1 MFFFCY
7 NFFDGDS
14 MNYKKYL
21 FDGIS
26 NPSIFKKIDIKNDII
41 NNDSRHEI
49 TWFCQDKSVTSEMIY
64 NLLDDEGINI
74 LNNTC
79 DKLSRVNGIISC
91 GKDISN
97 LFDNEVFLS
106 LLIELDNYYFYFK
119 EDEALKFIKYCIN
132 NKNEIVVRAFNKLNE
147 NVQIYVISN
156 CDMSEFYYDLL
167 VGSKLGCSKIIVDKI
182 SSLENYKY
190 DDLFD
195 LFEKDMVIPNRLLS
209 MSFINKISTIYNVK
223 AYRSLVNELGKNN
236 DISNIEIL
244 RRKYYDYFLDN
255 CSDIYNNILSEV
267 KSGSDISIVLNK
279 YFNCFG
285 GYDSFLNNGFF
296 DIDEKLKK
304 SLNYITSEIVVD
316 YLFQDNAYNVF
327 LDINELLKFSTSVDF
342 LSEDDKKIY
351 SDIVSLDDISVFD
364 KKKILDNLKN
374 KNMAHKF
381 YDDFRL
387 ARSKMVELFNSSV
400 LNSDNIYEYENKEL
414 SNKYGVPVYEMN
426 GNEFYVLVKAIEKR
440 KDSILNP
447 NDLYAYCDGSSFSI
461 DGGNKLSTFLDTNM
475 YYNLAYNRIPDNQ
488 LVHVFEVDSFSNYYR
503 NKNNN
508 LPYDR
513 NGTDRINRLFTPKE
527 IVDVS
532 SSYNELIISQPNRM
546 NDEFN
551 SKLEQPVPFAIYCY
565 DDISDHDILSSKATG
580 LGIILVNTK
589 KYDIDKSGRV
599 SLHSL
604 DNSDICYA
612 KPNENDDIY
621 KRGL

>member
-147 NVQIYVISN
+147 NAQIYVISN

-195 LFEKDMVIPNRLLS
+195 IFEKDMVIPNRLLS

-304 SLNYITSEIVVD
+304 SLNYITSEIVID

-351 SDIVSLDDISVFD
+351 SDIVSLDEVSVFD

-387 ARSKMVELFNSSV
+387 ARSKMVELFNSSI
-400 LNSDNIYEYENKEL
+400 LNSDNIYRYENKEL

-426 GNEFYVLVKAIEKR
+426 GNEFFVLVKAIEKR

-589 KYDIDKSGRV
+589 KYDIDKFGRV

-621 KRGL
+621 KRRL

>member
-1 MFFFCY
+1 
-7 NFFDGDS
+7 

-49 TWFCQDKSVTSEMIY
+49 TWFCQDNNVTSEMIY

-74 LNNTC
+74 LNNTR

-132 NKNEIVVRAFNKLNE
+132 KKNEIVVRAFNKLNE
-147 NVQIYVISN
+147 NAQIYVISN

-195 LFEKDMVIPNRLLS
+195 IFEKDMVIPNRLLS

-267 KSGSDISIVLNK
+267 KSGSDISILLNK

-351 SDIVSLDDISVFD
+351 SDIASLDDISVFD

-387 ARSKMVELFNSSV
+387 ARSKMVELFNSSI
-400 LNSDNIYEYENKEL
+400 LNSDNIYRYENKEL

-426 GNEFYVLVKAIEKR
+426 GNEFFVLVKAIEKR

-589 KYDIDKSGRV
+589 KYDIDKFGRV

>member
-1 MFFFCY
+1 
-7 NFFDGDS
+7 

-74 LNNTC
+74 LNNTR

-147 NVQIYVISN
+147 NAQIYVISN

-195 LFEKDMVIPNRLLS
+195 IFEKDMVIPNRLLS

-267 KSGSDISIVLNK
+267 KSGNDISIVLNK

-351 SDIVSLDDISVFD
+351 SDIASLDDISVFD

-387 ARSKMVELFNSSV
+387 ARSKMVELFNSSI
-400 LNSDNIYEYENKEL
+400 LNSDNIYRYENKEL

-426 GNEFYVLVKAIEKR
+426 GNEFFVLVKAIEKR

-589 KYDIDKSGRV
+589 KYDIDKFGRV

>member
-1 MFFFCY
+1 
-7 NFFDGDS
+7 

-74 LNNTC
+74 LNNTR

-147 NVQIYVISN
+147 NAQIYVISN

-195 LFEKDMVIPNRLLS
+195 IFEKDMVIPNRLLS

-267 KSGSDISIVLNK
+267 KSGSDISILLNK
-279 YFNCFG
+279 YFNCFV
-285 GYDSFLNNGFF
+285 GYDSFFNNAFF

-551 SKLEQPVPFAIYCY
+551 SKLKQPVPFAIYCY

-589 KYDIDKSGRV
+589 KYDIDKFGRV

-612 KPNENDDIY
+612 KPNGNDDIY
-621 KRGL
+621 KRRI

>member
-1 MFFFCY
+1 
-7 NFFDGDS
+7 

-74 LNNTC
+74 LNNTR

-147 NVQIYVISN
+147 NAQIYVISN

-195 LFEKDMVIPNRLLS
+195 IFEKDMVIPNRLLS

-267 KSGSDISIVLNK
+267 KSGNDISIVLNK

-351 SDIVSLDDISVFD
+351 SDIASLDDISVFD

-387 ARSKMVELFNSSV
+387 ARSKMVELFNSSI
-400 LNSDNIYEYENKEL
+400 LNSDNIYRYENKEL

-426 GNEFYVLVKAIEKR
+426 GNEFFVLVKAIEKR

-589 KYDIDKSGRV
+589 KYDIDKFGRV

-621 KRGL
+621 KRGLQF

>member
-49 TWFCQDKSVTSEMIY
+49 TWFCQDNNVTSEMIY

-74 LNNTC
+74 LNNTR

-147 NVQIYVISN
+147 NAQIYVISN

-195 LFEKDMVIPNRLLS
+195 IFEKDMVIPNRLLS

-267 KSGSDISIVLNK
+267 KSGSDISILLNK

-304 SLNYITSEIVVD
+304 SLNYITSEIVID

-387 ARSKMVELFNSSV
+387 ARSKMVELFNSSI
-400 LNSDNIYEYENKEL
+400 LNSDNIYRYENKEL

-426 GNEFYVLVKAIEKR
+426 GNEFFVLVKAIEKR

-532 SSYNELIISQPNRM
+532 SSYNELIISQPNQM

-589 KYDIDKSGRV
+589 KYDIDKFGRV

>member
-1 MFFFCY
+1 M
-7 NFFDGDS
+7 
-14 MNYKKYL
+14 
-21 FDGIS
+21 
-26 NPSIFKKIDIKNDII
+26 
-41 NNDSRHEI
+41 
-49 TWFCQDKSVTSEMIY
+49 
-64 NLLDDEGINI
+64 
-74 LNNTC
+74 
-79 DKLSRVNGIISC
+79 
-91 GKDISN
+91 
-97 LFDNEVFLS
+97 
-106 LLIELDNYYFYFK
+106 
-119 EDEALKFIKYCIN
+119 
-132 NKNEIVVRAFNKLNE
+132 
-147 NVQIYVISN
+147 
-156 CDMSEFYYDLL
+156 
-167 VGSKLGCSKIIVDKI
+167 
-182 SSLENYKY
+182 
-190 DDLFD
+190 
-195 LFEKDMVIPNRLLS
+195 
-209 MSFINKISTIYNVK
+209 
-223 AYRSLVNELGKNN
+223 
-236 DISNIEIL
+236 
-244 RRKYYDYFLDN
+244 
-255 CSDIYNNILSEV
+255 
-267 KSGSDISIVLNK
+267 
-279 YFNCFG
+279 
-285 GYDSFLNNGFF
+285 
-296 DIDEKLKK
+296 
-304 SLNYITSEIVVD
+304 
-316 YLFQDNAYNVF
+316 FQDNAYNVF
-327 LDINELLKFSTSVDF
+327 LDINELLKFSISVDF

-351 SDIVSLDDISVFD
+351 SDIVSLDGVSVFD

-374 KNMAHKF
+374 KNMAYKF

-387 ARSKMVELFNSSV
+387 ARSKMVELFNSSI
-400 LNSDNIYEYENKEL
+400 LNSDNIYRYENKEL

-426 GNEFYVLVKAIEKR
+426 GNEFFVLVKAIEKR

-475 YYNLAYNRIPDNQ
+475 YYNLAYNCIPDNQ

-589 KYDIDKSGRV
+589 KYDIDKFGRV

-604 DNSDICYA
+604 DNSDICYV

>member
-1 MFFFCY
+1 
-7 NFFDGDS
+7 

-49 TWFCQDKSVTSEMIY
+49 TWFCQDNNVTSEMIY

-74 LNNTC
+74 LNNTR

-132 NKNEIVVRAFNKLNE
+132 KKNEIVVRAFNKLNE
-147 NVQIYVISN
+147 NAQIYVISN

-195 LFEKDMVIPNRLLS
+195 IFEKDMVIPNRLLS

-267 KSGSDISIVLNK
+267 KSGNDISIVLNK

-351 SDIVSLDDISVFD
+351 SDIASLDDISVFD

-387 ARSKMVELFNSSV
+387 ARSKMVELFNSSI
-400 LNSDNIYEYENKEL
+400 LNSDNIYRYENKEL

-426 GNEFYVLVKAIEKR
+426 GNEFFVLVKAIEKR

-612 KPNENDDIY
+612 KPNGNDDIY
-621 KRGL
+621 KRRLQF

>member
-74 LNNTC
+74 LNNTR

-147 NVQIYVISN
+147 NAQIYVISN

-195 LFEKDMVIPNRLLS
+195 IFEKDMVIPNRLLS

-267 KSGSDISIVLNK
+267 KSGNDISIVLNK

-351 SDIVSLDDISVFD
+351 SDIASLDDISVFD

-387 ARSKMVELFNSSV
+387 ARSKMVELFNSSI
-400 LNSDNIYEYENKEL
+400 LNSDNIYRYENKEL

-426 GNEFYVLVKAIEKR
+426 GNEFFVLVKAIEKR

-589 KYDIDKSGRV
+589 KYDIDKFGRV

>member
-1 MFFFCY
+1 
-7 NFFDGDS
+7 

-26 NPSIFKKIDIKNDII
+26 NPSIFKKIDIKNNII

-74 LNNTC
+74 LNNTR

-147 NVQIYVISN
+147 NAQIYVISN

-195 LFEKDMVIPNRLLS
+195 IFEKDMVIPNRLLS

-267 KSGSDISIVLNK
+267 KSGSDISILLNK

-351 SDIVSLDDISVFD
+351 SDIASLDDISVFD

-387 ARSKMVELFNSSV
+387 ARSKMVELFNSSI
-400 LNSDNIYEYENKEL
+400 LNSDNIYRYENKDL

-447 NDLYAYCDGSSFSI
+447 NDLYAYRDGSSFSI

-475 YYNLAYNRIPDNQ
+475 YYNLAYNRIPENQ

-513 NGTDRINRLFTPKE
+513 NGTDRINRLFTPTE

-551 SKLEQPVPFAIYCY
+551 SKLKQPVPFAIYCY

-604 DNSDICYA
+604 DNSDICYV
-612 KPNENDDIY
+612 KPNGNDDIY
-621 KRGL
+621 KRRL

>member
-74 LNNTC
+74 LNNTR

-147 NVQIYVISN
+147 NAQIYVISN

-195 LFEKDMVIPNRLLS
+195 IFEKDMVIPNRLLS

-351 SDIVSLDDISVFD
+351 SDIVSLDEVSVFD

-387 ARSKMVELFNSSV
+387 ARSKMVELFNSSI
-400 LNSDNIYEYENKEL
+400 LNSDNIYRYENKDL

-532 SSYNELIISQPNRM
+532 SSYNELIISQPNQM

-589 KYDIDKSGRV
+589 KYDIDKFGRV

>member
-49 TWFCQDKSVTSEMIY
+49 TWFCQDNNVTSEMIY

-74 LNNTC
+74 LNNTR

-132 NKNEIVVRAFNKLNE
+132 KKNEIVVRAFNKLNE
-147 NVQIYVISN
+147 NAQIYVISN

-195 LFEKDMVIPNRLLS
+195 IFEKDMVIPNRLLS

-267 KSGSDISIVLNK
+267 KSGNDISIVLNK

-351 SDIVSLDDISVFD
+351 SDIASLDDISVFD

-387 ARSKMVELFNSSV
+387 ARSKMVELFNSSI
-400 LNSDNIYEYENKEL
+400 LNSDNIYRYENKEL

-426 GNEFYVLVKAIEKR
+426 GNEFFVLVKAIEKR

-612 KPNENDDIY
+612 KPNGNDDIY
-621 KRGL
+621 KRRL

>member
-49 TWFCQDKSVTSEMIY
+49 TCFCQDKSVTSEMIY

-74 LNNTC
+74 LNNTR

-132 NKNEIVVRAFNKLNE
+132 KKNEIVVRAFNKLNE
-147 NVQIYVISN
+147 NAQIYVISN

-195 LFEKDMVIPNRLLS
+195 IFEKDMVIPNRLLS

-285 GYDSFLNNGFF
+285 GYDSFFNNAFF

-351 SDIVSLDDISVFD
+351 SDIVSLDEVSVFD

-387 ARSKMVELFNSSV
+387 ARSKMVELFNSSI
-400 LNSDNIYEYENKEL
+400 LNSDNIYRYENKEL

-551 SKLEQPVPFAIYCY
+551 SKLKQPVPFAIYCY

-589 KYDIDKSGRV
+589 KYDIDKFGRV

-612 KPNENDDIY
+612 KPNGNDDIY
-621 KRGL
+621 KRRI

>member
-74 LNNTC
+74 LNNTR

-147 NVQIYVISN
+147 NAQIYVISN

-195 LFEKDMVIPNRLLS
+195 IFEKDMVIPNRLLS

-267 KSGSDISIVLNK
+267 KSGSDISILLNK

-327 LDINELLKFSTSVDF
+327 LDINELFKFSTSVVF

-387 ARSKMVELFNSSV
+387 ARSKMVELFNSSI
-400 LNSDNIYEYENKEL
+400 LNSDNIYRYENKEL

-589 KYDIDKSGRV
+589 KYDIDKFGRV

>member
-74 LNNTC
+74 LNNTR

-147 NVQIYVISN
+147 NAQIYVISN

-195 LFEKDMVIPNRLLS
+195 IFEKDMVIPNRLLS

-351 SDIVSLDDISVFD
+351 SAIVSLDDISVFD

-400 LNSDNIYEYENKEL
+400 LNSDNIYRYENKEL

-532 SSYNELIISQPNRM
+532 SSYTELIISQPNRM

-589 KYDIDKSGRV
+589 KYDIDKFGRV

>member
-74 LNNTC
+74 LNNTR

-147 NVQIYVISN
+147 NAQIYVISN

-195 LFEKDMVIPNRLLS
+195 IFEKDMVIPNRLLS

-267 KSGSDISIVLNK
+267 KSGNDISIVLNK

-351 SDIVSLDDISVFD
+351 SDIASLDDISVFD

-387 ARSKMVELFNSSV
+387 ARSKMVELFNSSI
-400 LNSDNIYEYENKEL
+400 LNSDNIYRYENKEL
-414 SNKYGVPVYEMN
+414 SNKYGVPIYEMN

-551 SKLEQPVPFAIYCY
+551 SKLERPVPFAIYCY

-589 KYDIDKSGRV
+589 KYDIDKFGRV

>member
-1 MFFFCY
+1 
-7 NFFDGDS
+7 

-21 FDGIS
+21 FDAIS

-49 TWFCQDKSVTSEMIY
+49 TWFCQDNNVTSEMIY

-74 LNNTC
+74 LNNTR

-147 NVQIYVISN
+147 NAQIYVISN

-285 GYDSFLNNGFF
+285 GYDSFFNNGFF

-351 SDIVSLDDISVFD
+351 SDIASLDDISVFD

-387 ARSKMVELFNSSV
+387 ARSKMVELFNSSI
-400 LNSDNIYEYENKEL
+400 LNSDNIYRYENKDL

-447 NDLYAYCDGSSFSI
+447 NDLYAYRDGSSFSI

-475 YYNLAYNRIPDNQ
+475 YYNLAYNRIPENQ

-551 SKLEQPVPFAIYCY
+551 SKLKQPVPFAIYCY

-604 DNSDICYA
+604 DNSDICYV
-612 KPNENDDIY
+612 KPNGNDDIY
-621 KRGL
+621 KRRL

>member
-74 LNNTC
+74 LNNTR

-147 NVQIYVISN
+147 NAQIYVISN

-195 LFEKDMVIPNRLLS
+195 IFEKDMVIPNRLLS

-351 SDIVSLDDISVFD
+351 SAIVSLDDISVFD

-400 LNSDNIYEYENKEL
+400 LNSDNIYRYENKEL

-589 KYDIDKSGRV
+589 KYDIDKFGRV

>member
-1 MFFFCY
+1 M
-7 NFFDGDS
+7 
-14 MNYKKYL
+14 
-21 FDGIS
+21 
-26 NPSIFKKIDIKNDII
+26 
-41 NNDSRHEI
+41 
-49 TWFCQDKSVTSEMIY
+49 
-64 NLLDDEGINI
+64 
-74 LNNTC
+74 
-79 DKLSRVNGIISC
+79 
-91 GKDISN
+91 
-97 LFDNEVFLS
+97 
-106 LLIELDNYYFYFK
+106 
-119 EDEALKFIKYCIN
+119 
-132 NKNEIVVRAFNKLNE
+132 
-147 NVQIYVISN
+147 
-156 CDMSEFYYDLL
+156 
-167 VGSKLGCSKIIVDKI
+167 
-182 SSLENYKY
+182 
-190 DDLFD
+190 
-195 LFEKDMVIPNRLLS
+195 
-209 MSFINKISTIYNVK
+209 
-223 AYRSLVNELGKNN
+223 
-236 DISNIEIL
+236 
-244 RRKYYDYFLDN
+244 
-255 CSDIYNNILSEV
+255 
-267 KSGSDISIVLNK
+267 
-279 YFNCFG
+279 
-285 GYDSFLNNGFF
+285 
-296 DIDEKLKK
+296 
-304 SLNYITSEIVVD
+304 
-316 YLFQDNAYNVF
+316 
-327 LDINELLKFSTSVDF
+327 
-342 LSEDDKKIY
+342 
-351 SDIVSLDDISVFD
+351 DDISVFD

-387 ARSKMVELFNSSV
+387 ARSKMVELFNSSI
-400 LNSDNIYEYENKEL
+400 LNSDNIYRYENKEL

-447 NDLYAYCDGSSFSI
+447 NDLYAYRDGSSFSI

-604 DNSDICYA
+604 DNSDICYV
-612 KPNENDDIY
+612 KPNGNDDIY
-621 KRGL
+621 KRRL

>member
-49 TWFCQDKSVTSEMIY
+49 TCFCQDKSVTSEMIY

-74 LNNTC
+74 LNNTR

-132 NKNEIVVRAFNKLNE
+132 KKNEIVVRAFNKLNE
-147 NVQIYVISN
+147 NAQIYVISN

-195 LFEKDMVIPNRLLS
+195 IFEKDMVIPNRLLS

-351 SDIVSLDDISVFD
+351 SDIVSLDEVSVFD

-387 ARSKMVELFNSSV
+387 ARSKMVELFNSSI
-400 LNSDNIYEYENKEL
+400 LNSDNIYRYENKDL

-551 SKLEQPVPFAIYCY
+551 SKLKQPVPFAIYCY

-589 KYDIDKSGRV
+589 KYDIDKFGRV

-612 KPNENDDIY
+612 KPNGNDDIY
-621 KRGL
+621 KRRI

>member
-1 MFFFCY
+1 
-7 NFFDGDS
+7 

-74 LNNTC
+74 LNNTR
-79 DKLSRVNGIISC
+79 DKLSRVNEIISC

-132 NKNEIVVRAFNKLNE
+132 NKKEIVVRAFNKLNE
-147 NVQIYVISN
+147 NAQIYVISN

-195 LFEKDMVIPNRLLS
+195 IFEKDMVIPNRLLS

-267 KSGSDISIVLNK
+267 KSGGDISIVLNK

-364 KKKILDNLKN
+364 NKKILDNLKN

-551 SKLEQPVPFAIYCY
+551 SKLKQPVPFAIYCY

-589 KYDIDKSGRV
+589 KYDIDKFGRV

-612 KPNENDDIY
+612 KPNGNDDIY
-621 KRGL
+621 KRRI

>member
-1 MFFFCY
+1 
-7 NFFDGDS
+7 

-74 LNNTC
+74 LNNTR

-147 NVQIYVISN
+147 NAQIYVISN

-267 KSGSDISIVLNK
+267 KSGSDISILLNK

-285 GYDSFLNNGFF
+285 GYDSFFNNGFF

-387 ARSKMVELFNSSV
+387 ARSKMVELFNSSI
-400 LNSDNIYEYENKEL
+400 LNSDNIYRYENKEL

-447 NDLYAYCDGSSFSI
+447 NDLYAYRDGSSFSI

-604 DNSDICYA
+604 DNSDICYV
-612 KPNENDDIY
+612 KPNGNDDIY
-621 KRGL
+621 KRRLQF